1 MNILI
6 PHQWLLEHLETGADP
21 ATIQRLASLSG
32 PSIER
37 IYEKEGE
44 SVYDIEVTTNRVDSM
59 SVRGIAR
66 EVAVIL
72 QQAGIEAKLK
82 PLVVPKLDE
91 QSEEPSI
98 LPTIEN
104 DPRWCKRILCVVLDN
119 VQHNPTPDWMAKRL
133 RQIDQNVHDSVID
146 ITNYVTHELGHPCHA
161 FDYNKIMKLG
171 GKIVVTEATAGKPF
185 TTLDGATY
193 QTKGGEIVF
202 ENGAGEII
210 DLPAIKGT
218 ANTAV
223 DDSTS
228 SVLLWIES
236 LDAQKVRTASMSHA
250 IRTVAA
256 QLNEK
261 NVDPFLAKPTLD
273 RGIELYQQ
281 LCSATIASKIYDDF
295 PQPALLKPVVVPLQK
310 IETYLGISLPAEQ
323 IMHILTALECEVSI
337 DNNELTVVPPTFRS
351 DIQIP
356 VDVIEEVARIYGY
369 HNLPSVLMSAPIPT
383 TRQTQTNFILEERI
397 KRFLAASGAQELY
410 TYSMV
415 SDELAQQDGFSV
427 DHHLKLL
434 NPLTDDRVYMRR
446 SLIPSLNQALI
457 PVTQPATVFEL
468 ANVYHPQEND
478 VPIEELHLTI
488 ASNQTYRLLR
498 AQVEAL
504 LATLFISE
512 VQILT
517 QPTQPDSAAIHARGT
532 TGDAVD
538 IGTVKIVSDRIIAFD
553 FIWSKVL
560 QIASTHPHYEP
571 LPKAAAL
578 TEDLTFTL
586 PPSTP
591 IGPIIAAMKMTSPLI
606 QKIELREQYEQ
617 NFTFRFTYLDQ
628 DKPISTEIVAPIRA
642 QLVATAA
649 EIANAVLVGTLQ

>member
-21 ATIQRLASLSG
+21 ATIQRLTSLSG

-37 IYEKEGE
+37 VYEKEGE

-59 SVRGIAR
+59 SIRGIAR

-82 PLVVPKLDE
+82 PLVVPELDE
-91 QSEEPSI
+91 PSEDS
-98 LPTIEN
+98 LLVPTIEN
-104 DPRWCKRILCVVLDN
+104 DSRWCKRILCVVLDN
-119 VQHNPTPDWMAKRL
+119 VQHTPTPDWMAKRL

-185 TTLDGATY
+185 TTLDDATY

-218 ANTAV
+218 ANTSV

-310 IETYLGISLPAEQ
+310 IEAYLGISLPDEQ
-323 IMHILTALECEVSI
+323 IMHILTALECKVSI
-337 DNNELTVVPPTFRS
+337 DNDELTVVPPTFRS

-369 HNLPSVLMSAPIPT
+369 HNLPSVLMSARIPT
-383 TRQTQTNFILEERI
+383 TRQTKTNFILEERI

-427 DHHLKLL
+427 DQHLKLL

-446 SLIPSLNQALI
+446 SLIPSLNQALT

-478 VPIEELHLTI
+478 LPIEELHLTI
-488 ASNQTYRLLR
+488 ASNQTYRMPR

-504 LATLFISE
+504 LAVLFISQVE
-512 VQILT
+512 IKTQATQTDVATIL
-517 QPTQPDSAAIHARGT
+517 ARGT
-532 TGDAVD
+532 TDDALD
-538 IGTVKIVSDRIIAFD
+538 IGTVKIVSDRIITFD

-628 DKPISTEIVAPIRA
+628 EKPISGEVVAPIRL
-642 QLVATAA
+642 QLVATVA
-649 EIANAVLVGTLQ
+649 EMANAVLVGTLQ